1 MIGGNIKKEVLKREN
16 RYRFYNENNK
26 LIKEEF
32 YYKDIDTGVERSQP
46 YFVNFITYDEKN
58 NSYEE
63 STYYA
68 KNKGRKLR
76 SIFKKNG
83 VYHNDNGPAM
93 ICYGAESENFKLFC
107 KYYKDGFI
115 YRDLGPYS
123 FKIMREKVKE
133 LGLEYTPRQYLFQI
147 VAFAGLAGGISYL
160 YFYNLLISIVYAI
173 IAVSFIPYIT
183 YLRCKRQYSEYIFEQ
198 VQVYCTNTIM
208 EFATTQAFVK
218 SLEGVVASGILEEP
232 ILSDVKTMI
241 ALSYEK
247 GDVYDSIKYM
257 DTKYPYYMV
266 KNMHQLFLQ
275 VTKEGAKDTQ
285 ETFENMLSDI
295 DILVEGVYRDRTDRA
310 NFHKQFLTFGVALYG
325 LIALIQILISQETY
339 IAMLDNIIVR
349 LLVHGIVII
358 NSCFLL
364 AGEKYYNENV
374 GAE

>member
-1 MIGGNIKKEVLKREN
+1 MEIILIGLIVIFIVSYRTKKGESV
-16 RYRFYNENNK
+16 
-26 LIKEEF
+26 
-32 YYKDIDTGVERSQP
+32 YKFISEQA
-46 YFVNFITYDEKN
+46 VNTY
-58 NSYEE
+58 
-63 STYYA
+63 
-68 KNKGRKLR
+68 
-76 SIFKKNG
+76 KK
-83 VYHNDNGPAM
+83 
-93 ICYGAESENFKLFC
+93 IE
-107 KYYKDGFI
+107 
-115 YRDLGPYS
+115 PYS

-160 YFYNLLISIVYAI
+160 YFYNLLTSIVYAVV
-173 IAVSFIPYIT
+173 AVSFIPYIT

-218 SLEGVVASGILEEP
+218 SLEGVAASGVLEEP
-232 ILSDVKTMI
+232 LLSDVKTMI

-295 DILVEGVYRDRTDRA
+295 DILVEGVYRDRTDRS

-339 IAMLDNIIVR
+339 IAMLDNVIVR

-364 AGEKYYNENV
+364 SGEKYYNENV

>member
-1 MIGGNIKKEVLKREN
+1 MERIYNKLVRDNIPNIIKEKGEEPITRILSDEEYKKELEKKLNEELKNISASPKMVTRVL
-16 RYRFYNENNK
+16 
-26 LIKEEF
+26 LVIP
-32 YYKDIDTGVERSQP
+32 I
-46 YFVNFITYDEKN
+46 
-58 NSYEE
+58 
-63 STYYA
+63 
-68 KNKGRKLR
+68 
-76 SIFKKNG
+76 IF
-83 VYHNDNGPAM
+83 
-93 ICYGAESENFKLFC
+93 
-107 KYYKDGFI
+107 
-115 YRDLGPYS
+115 
-123 FKIMREKVKE
+123 
-133 LGLEYTPRQYLFQI
+133 
-147 VAFAGLAGGISYL
+147 
-160 YFYNLLISIVYAI
+160 ISIIYII

-218 SLEGVVASGILEEP
+218 SLEGVVESGILEEP
-232 ILSDVKTMI
+232 LLSDVKTMI

-275 VTKEGAKDTQ
+275 VTKEGAKDTA

-310 NFHKQFLTFGVALYG
+310 NFHRQFLTFGVALYG
-325 LIALIQILISQETY
+325 MVALIQLLIGQETY
-339 IAMLDNIIVR
+339 IAMVDNIFIR
-349 LLVHGIVII
+349 IFVHIIVIV

-364 AGEKYYNENV
+364 NGEKYYNENV